1 MNADKQGERRS
12 WNGVCPVCLFLLV
25 CDCPLTRL
33 LSTALFAPFTRFLAD
48 PLGAEES
55 QTCLIRHRRRRSLSA
70 FIRVHPRLLLLV
82 CLGSGGRKEKKW
94 GYELEFCGG
103 GFWTGSGLYGDRG
116 AGAGGA
122 AGQVRLRGA
131 GVRERG
137 GAAAAVPGADSA
149 GDSVYGG
156 GGAGGGGDAEPA
168 TGGALPPGSGR
179 DGSGEAGGGSVAAGG
194 AGRATAAGGDYRRP
208 DGDEGPR
215 VLPGSEAGLDHRAT
229 VGVTARGFADR
240 REAAV
245 RAETGGRT
253 GSGGSEDI
261 AGGERAIRGV
271 AGRDARR
278 PGVRGGA
285 GVLERAEG
293 LPERATG
300 ERPLV
305 DEHSTGRCGEDVQIE
320 EGGGG
325 KAEWPRMNADEHG

>member
-1 MNADKQGERRS
+1 MALDG
-12 WNGVCPVCLFLLV
+12 PVCLFLL
-25 CDCPLTRL
+25 
-33 LSTALFAPFTRFLAD
+33 
-48 PLGAEES
+48 
-55 QTCLIRHRRRRSLSA
+55 
-70 FIRVHPRLLLLV
+70 IRVHPRSSAAIV
-82 CLGSGGRKEKKW
+82 ACLPRGRKEKKW

-131 GVRERG
+131 GVRENG

-156 GGAGGGGDAEPA
+156 GGSGGGGDAEPA

-179 DGSGEAGGGSVAAGG
+179 DGSGEAGGGSVAAGE
-194 AGRATAAGGDYRRP
+194 AGGDPDAGDDHGRP
-208 DGDEGPR
+208 DGDDGPR

-229 VGVTARGFADR
+229 VGLAARGFADR

-261 AGGERAIRGV
+261 VGGERAIRGV

-278 PGVRGGA
+278 PGVRGGL

-305 DEHSTGRCGEDVQIE
+305 DEHSTGRCGEDVQTV

-325 KAEWPRMNADEHG
+325 KAEWPRMNASDENGKKGGMATDERG